1 MQRIPLRQHRT
12 QAPFPARCDFAIFK
26 RNAMK
31 WKVLAASVMLGLSSF
46 AHAVSTDEVKSF
58 TLPNGMK
65 FIVLESS
72 AIPNANMYTYWKV
85 GSRNETP
92 GITGLSHFFEHM
104 MFNGSKNFGPKMF
117 DRTMEAKGGSNNAS
131 TSNDLTIYKDWFPAA
146 SLDQVFTL
154 EADRIAHLSIDP
166 KMVASERG
174 VVLSERSTGLENS
187 NVRLL
192 MQEINGVA
200 FQAHPYSWPVIGH
213 ESDIKAWTQQ
223 DLERYFKVYYA
234 PNNAVVVIVG
244 DVKADQV
251 KKLAT
256 RYFGAIPKGAL
267 PPAVRTVE
275 PEQKGE
281 RRLFVAKESATAPN
295 LMVAWKVPAVSD
307 PDAYALELLQAI
319 LGQGKT
325 SRLYRALVDSQLAT
339 QVAAFSMDSFDPG
352 LIYVYSVAAAKVEPA
367 RLEQA
372 LLAEI
377 DRLVKDGVTEEE
389 LQKVKNQKLVGIY
402 RELET
407 INGKA
412 EQLGMAE
419 VYLGDY
425 RKMFD
430 MPARYQAV
438 TTADIQKVAAKYLKK
453 SQRTVGVLAAK
464 ES

>member
-1 MQRIPLRQHRT
+1 
-12 QAPFPARCDFAIFK
+12 
-26 RNAMK
+26 MK
-31 WKVLAASVMLGLSSF
+31 WKVLAASVMLGLSSL
-46 AHAVSTDEVKSF
+46 AHAVNADEVKSF
-58 TLPNGMK
+58 TLQNGMK

-72 AIPNANMYTYWKV
+72 VIPNANMYTFWKV
-85 GSRNETP
+85 GSRNEAP

-104 MFNGSKNFGPKMF
+104 MFNGSKHFGPKMF

-131 TSNDLTIYKDWFPAA
+131 TSNDLTIYKDWFPAS
-146 SLDQVFTL
+146 SLETVFTL
-154 EADRIAHLSIDP
+154 EADRIAHLSVDP

-213 ESDIKAWTQQ
+213 ESDIKAWTQD
-223 DLERYFKVYYA
+223 DLNRYFNVYYA
-234 PNNAVVVIVG
+234 PGNAVVVIVG
-244 DVKADQV
+244 DVKAGEVQ
-251 KKLAT
+251 KLAT
-256 RYFGAIPKGAL
+256 RYFGAIPKRAA

-281 RRLFVAKESATAPN
+281 RRLFVAKESASAAN
-295 LMVAWKVPAVSD
+295 LMVAWKVPAASG
-307 PDAYALELLQAI
+307 PDYYALEVLQSI
-319 LGQGKT
+319 LAEGKT
-325 SRLYRALVDSQLAT
+325 SRLYRALVDQQLAT
-339 QVAAFSMDSFDPG
+339 TVAAMSMDGFDPG
-352 LIYVYSVAAAKVEPA
+352 LLYVYSVAAAKVEPA

-372 LLAEI
+372 LLAEV

-412 EQLGMAE
+412 EQLGANE
-419 VYLGDY
+419 VMFGDY

-430 MPARYQAV
+430 TPARYQALS
-438 TTADIQKVAAKYLKK
+438 TADIQRVAAKYLKK

-464 ES
+464 ED

>member
-1 MQRIPLRQHRT
+1 MRARI
-12 QAPFPARCDFAIFK
+12 FE

-31 WKVLAASVMLGLSSF
+31 WKVLAAGVMLGLSCL
-46 AHAVSTDEVKSF
+46 AHAVSADEVKSF

-65 FIVLESS
+65 FIVLESH
-72 AIPNANMYTYWKV
+72 AIPNANMYTFWKV
-85 GSRNETP
+85 GSRNEAP

-104 MFNGSKNFGPKMF
+104 MFNGSKRFGPKMF

-131 TSNDLTIYKDWFPAA
+131 TSNDLTIYQDWFPAA
-146 SLDQVFTL
+146 SLESVFTL

-187 NVRLL
+187 NLRLL

-213 ESDIKAWTQQ
+213 ESDIKAWSQQ
-223 DLERYFKVYYA
+223 DLERYFKVYYS

-244 DVKADQV
+244 DLKAEQV
-251 KKLAT
+251 QKLAT
-256 RYFGAIPKGAL
+256 RYFGAMPKRAM
-267 PPAVRTVE
+267 PPPVRTVE

-281 RRLFVAKESATAPN
+281 RRLFVAKESASAPN
-295 LMVAWKVPAVSD
+295 LMVAWKVPAASD
-307 PDAYALELLQAI
+307 PDYYALEVLQSI
-319 LGQGKT
+319 LAEGKT
-325 SRLYRALVDSQLAT
+325 ARLYRALVDQQLAT
-339 QVAAFSMDSFDPG
+339 QVAAMSMDGFDPG
-352 LIYVYSVAAAKVEPA
+352 LLYVYAVAAANVAPA

-372 LLAEI
+372 MLAEI
-377 DRLVKDGVTEEE
+377 DRLVKDGVTDEE
-389 LQKVKNQKLVGIY
+389 LQKVKNQKLVSIY

-412 EQLGMAE
+412 RQLGYYE
-419 VYLGDY
+419 VMFGDY

-430 MPARYQAV
+430 APARYQAL
-438 TTADIQKVAAKYLKK
+438 TAADIQRVAASYLKK

-464 ES
+464 ED